1 MLKGIV
7 KDIVLIILLIVSIG
21 TNVALYRNYTQQ
33 KSLNETNITA
43 LTDTI
48 VNYRTR
54 NGELVASKTVLEGDI
69 NILKLA
75 NDSLYTT
82 IKEMKL
88 NDPSKIIY
96 INTETVLEKHD
107 TIWRVEPLE
116 YDSIVKN
123 FNFTN
128 KYQILSGNVWLRNM
142 DLGLNIDSNV
152 VFADYTVAFE
162 DGKVFVKSTNPYVKY
177 NDMTGIKIPES
188 VNKFNLSLYAQG
200 EYNLT
205 QKEFSPVVGID
216 ATYKRINVFFEHDLN
231 KSANTIGIGYKLPLI
246 KF

>member
-1 MLKGIV
+1 MLKGI
-7 KDIVLIILLIVSIG
+7 DIVLIILLIVSIG

-96 INTETVLEKHD
+96 INTM
-107 TIWRVEPLE
+107 IYP
-116 YDSIVKN
+116 KN
-123 FNFTN
+123 
-128 KYQILSGNVWLRNM
+128 R
-142 DLGLNIDSNV
+142 
-152 VFADYTVAFE
+152 
-162 DGKVFVKSTNPYVKY
+162 
-177 NDMTGIKIPES
+177 
-188 VNKFNLSLYAQG
+188 
-200 EYNLT
+200 
-205 QKEFSPVVGID
+205 
-216 ATYKRINVFFEHDLN
+216 
-231 KSANTIGIGYKLPLI
+231 
-246 KF
+246 

>member
-7 KDIVLIILLIVSIG
+7 KDIVLILLLIVSIG

-75 NDSLYTT
+75 NDSLYTA
-82 IKEMKL
+82 IKDMKL
-88 NDPSKIIY
+88 NDPSKIVY

-107 TIWRVEPLE
+107 TIWKIDSLY
-116 YDSIVKN
+116 YDVIKKFDFS
-123 FNFTN
+123 N
-128 KYQILSGNVWLRNM
+128 KYQLLTGRVWTKNRE
-142 DLGLNIDSNV
+142 LGLNIDSNV
-152 VFADYTVAFE
+152 VFADYMVAFE
-162 DGKVFVKSTNPYVKY
+162 DGKVFVKSNNPYVQYK
-177 NDMTGIKIPES
+177 DISGIQIPKPKEKI
-188 VNKFNLSLYAQG
+188 NLSLYAQG

-231 KSANTIGIGYKLPLI
+231 KSANTIGVGYKLPLI